1 MSHSRNDQIDGG
13 MLPVDVV
20 LHPSWWFHHEG
31 ITFDEDFFFH
41 PARRVEVERKM
52 ERALFERWGRF
63 GLGRQHDEDR
73 PIVGAVHLAAGW
85 LISEMLGCRVEYL
98 EDAPPRVVAADVD
111 SLEVSPEAAFASGAY
126 RRFAHLADSLRTRFG
141 RVEGD
146 VNWGGVLN
154 AALDLRGERFLMDL
168 LESPEDASRFTS
180 GIAEVI
186 ERFTSEMARA
196 TGTTSISVNRNVRH
210 LRKPVFLHSECSHV
224 MISTDLYERLLMPY
238 DVAWSRRH
246 RPFGIHYCGA
256 DPHRYAASFAR
267 LPHLDFL
274 DVGAGG
280 DVAVLRRHLPRTFLN
295 LRYSP
300 VDIVDQTP
308 EVIRENVRRLV
319 RESDNPWLTGVC
331 VINMDHR
338 VRDEQITAI
347 FEEVDSLRGAYAAGR
362 TRHLDTTG
370 ELAEDGLG
378 E

>member
-1 MSHSRNDQIDGG
+1 MPYPRNDQIDAG
-13 MLPVDVV
+13 MLPVDIV

-31 ITFDEDFFFH
+31 ITFDEDCFFH

-52 ERALFERWGRF
+52 ERALFERWGQF
-63 GLGRQHDEDR
+63 GLGRQHAEDR
-73 PIVGAVHLAAGW
+73 PVVGAVHLAAGW

-98 EDAPPRVVAADVD
+98 EDSPPRVVAANVD
-111 SLEVSPEAAFASGAY
+111 SLEVKPGAAFAGPAY
-126 RRFAHLADSLRTRFG
+126 RRFTNLADSLRTRFG
-141 RVEGD
+141 HLEGD

-154 AALDLRGERFLMDL
+154 TALDLRGERFLMDL
-168 LESPEDASRFTS
+168 LESPDAAARFTS

-210 LRKPVFLHSECSHV
+210 FAKPVFLHSECSHV

-238 DVAWSRRH
+238 DVAWSQRR

-256 DPHRYAASFAR
+256 DPHRYAESFAR

-308 EVIRENVRRLV
+308 EAIRENVRRLV
-319 RESDNPWLTGVC
+319 RASDNPWLTGVC

-338 VRDEQITAI
+338 VRDEQITAV
-347 FEEVDSLRGAYAAGR
+347 FEEVRSLREAYVAAG
-362 TRHLDTTG
+362 
-370 ELAEDGLG
+370 E
-378 E
+378 